1 MEWRLIKFGGNKME
15 EQYWEFDKKFWMF
28 GWMNITREQTITVG
42 NIWYVRIF
50 GGLYIQFI

>member
-1 MEWRLIKFGGNKME
+1 ME